1 MSDGFVF
8 GQYFPGESV
17 VHRLD
22 ARTKLIG
29 ALAAIIIGFCATT
42 PVALAVC
49 VAFVVI
55 LYALAR
61 IPLRVGLRSIA
72 PLSIIV
78 LITVLLNLL
87 FTGSGTALV
96 CAGPICITDAGV
108 HNAVFFGVRLLVFLA
123 IMCLLTLTTSPLDI
137 TDASEALLAPLGR
150 IGVPVHELA
159 MMAGIALRF
168 IPQFAAE
175 FQQIRR
181 AQESRGAHLATS
193 GRGRAEGLS
202 ALIVPLFSG
211 VFRRADTL
219 AAAMDARC
227 YRGGVGRTH
236 LHPLR
241 FARRDAVAA
250 VVLVLFLAAVLAC
263 SFLA

>member
-1 MSDGFVF
+1 MSEGFVF

-17 VHRLD
+17 VHHLD

-29 ALAAIIIGFCATT
+29 ALCAIVVGFCAKT

-49 VAFVVI
+49 AIFTMV

-61 IPLRVGLRSIA
+61 IPVRVAVRSIA
-72 PLSIIV
+72 PLSV
-78 LITVLLNLL
+78 VALITVLLNVL
-87 FTGSGTALV
+87 FTNSGAPLV
-96 CAGPICITDAGV
+96 VLGPLCITDAGV
-108 HNAVFFGVRLLVFLA
+108 HNALFFGVRLLVFLA

-137 TDASEALLAPLGR
+137 TDASEALLSPLMR
-150 IGVPVHELA
+150 VGVPVHELA

-193 GRGRAEGLS
+193 GRGRMEGLS
-202 ALIVPLFSG
+202 ALVVPLFSG

-227 YRGGVGRTH
+227 YQGGGGRSH
-236 LHPLR
+236 LHPLC
-241 FARRDAVAA
+241 FARRDAFAA
-250 VVLVLFLAAVLAC
+250 VVLVAFLVVVLAC
-263 SFLA
+263 NLLA